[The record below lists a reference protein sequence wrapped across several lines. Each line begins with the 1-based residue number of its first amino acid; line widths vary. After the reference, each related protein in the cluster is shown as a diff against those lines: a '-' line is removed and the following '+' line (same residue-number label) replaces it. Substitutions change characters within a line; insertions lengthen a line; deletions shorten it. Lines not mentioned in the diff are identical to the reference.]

1 MTEEAGYGKVGVFPH
16 QNTELTH
23 VEFGSPMGELLRRYW
38 QPVALSEELTDLP
51 QAIRIFGEDLVV
63 FRDGNGRLGVLD
75 QHCAHRGTSLE
86 YGRIE
91 PEGIRCC
98 YHGWLY
104 DAEGRCLQQPG
115 EPPES
120 TSKDR
125 VRQPWYPAREFG
137 GLVFAYMGPIDLMPE
152 FPIYDI
158 LCDESMILSAY
169 RNVSRGAVAECNWL
183 QIQENAMDP
192 VHTAFLHSTMGGT
205 HFTEIFKALPQLN
218 FEETPTGMTYIR
230 TSTLPNG
237 FTYSRVQEI
246 FVPNARSV
254 ADPYLPGDKAQSE
267 KSRLI
272 GWWVPMDNTHTI
284 GFHIE
289 ALRVV
294 DGKPVRSMLA
304 QAPEGRSS
312 GTQVA
317 RRSYEDTQR
326 EPDDQ
331 EAQCSQRP
339 IAVHDLENLAS
350 TDRGVVMFRRLLREA
365 IVTMQKGEDPMGIVR
380 DSGNGMVA
388 VSAGNTLIGQ

>member
-1 MTEEAGYGKVGVFPH
+1 MTEEAGYGKVGVLRRE
-16 QNTELTH
+16 NAELTH
-23 VEFGSPMGELLRRYW
+23 VEFGTPMGELLRRYW

-51 QAIRIFGEDLVV
+51 RAIRILGEDLVV
-63 FRDGNGRLGVLD
+63 FRDGNGRVGVLD

-104 DAEGRCLQQPG
+104 DVEGRCLQQPG
-115 EPPES
+115 EPPDS
-120 TSKDR
+120 TGKDR
-125 VRQPWYPAREFG
+125 VRQSWYPTREFG
-137 GLVFAYMGPIDLMPE
+137 GLVFAYMGPIDLMPG
-152 FPIYDI
+152 FPAYDI
-158 LCDESMILSAY
+158 LSDEGLILTAY
-169 RNVSRGAVAECNWL
+169 RNISRGAVAECNWL

-192 VHTAFLHSTMGGT
+192 VHTAFLHSTISGA
-205 HFTEIFKALPQLN
+205 HFTDLFKALPQLD

-237 FTYSRVQEI
+237 FTYRRVQEV

-254 ADPYLPGDKAQSE
+254 ADPYLPGNKAQSE

-272 GWWVPMDNTHTI
+272 GWWVPVDDTRTI

-294 DGKPVRSMLA
+294 DGAPVPSVLA

-312 GTQVA
+312 GTQAA

-331 EAQCSQRP
+331 EAQVSQRP
-339 IAVHDLENLAS
+339 VAVHDLEHLAS
-350 TDRGVVMFRRLLREA
+350 TDRGVVMFRRLLKEA
-365 IVTMQKGEDPMGIVR
+365 VAAVQKGDDPMGIVR
-380 DSGNGMVA
+380 DPENGTVT
-388 VSAGNTLIGQ
+388 VSAGNTLIAR